1 MANLSDEDLL
11 FLSNL
16 MHIKEEG
23 QFKNIWNKK
32 NVDNKSS
39 IGEMLE
45 NIDTD
50 KLKDSDITYDG
61 EISGSEWAAMIEK
74 VKDNPQICNLKLV
87 DMDIDD
93 KKALS
98 VCLHNDET
106 GETYVVFRGT
116 SAGEWPDNFEG
127 GYKADTEQQRRALAF
142 VERQNFDNITVV
154 GHSKGGNKAK
164 YTAILSDKVD
174 RCVSFDG
181 QGFSAAFYEKYGP
194 LIEQNKSK
202 INCYALDNDF
212 VNILM
217 SDVYENK
224 TYVDGHGVENFKQ
237 NHSPNSLFNDDWGF
251 DATGQSYSMS
261 SLHCFINYI
270 VNTSSDDEAQ
280 KLMDYLGGI
289 VNMAMGK
296 KPPEYT
302 ESYTEDEMI
311 AYIFD
316 KDNAEQFGTLAA
328 YIYKFDSTGVPIED
342 ILASV
347 LWQGD
352 YGGAKTAVS
361 KTLAILLEYF
371 HQRKNMRKFWKPE
384 EIQQLESWLVQLGL
398 SKADFTYILG
408 DGFWGIAINTMNDK
422 INEIPDA
429 SIKYYSDAKMSNII
443 RDFSE
448 DMRETLIN
456 LVKQIDDE
464 SFWDFG
470 KWDIWYRIEQFTD
483 RLNISQYKENINE
496 YHRKIFDI
504 NGTTEKQLETI
515 FEEIDDLD
523 SSYAEKFAEKTLKF
537 EEIYKEVEAIMS

>member
-1 MANLSDEDLL
+1 
-11 FLSNL
+11 
-16 MHIKEEG
+16 
-23 QFKNIWNKK
+23 
-32 NVDNKSS
+32 
-39 IGEMLE
+39 
-45 NIDTD
+45 
-50 KLKDSDITYDG
+50 
-61 EISGSEWAAMIEK
+61 
-74 VKDNPQICNLKLV
+74 
-87 DMDIDD
+87 
-93 KKALS
+93 
-98 VCLHNDET
+98 
-106 GETYVVFRGT
+106 
-116 SAGEWPDNFEG
+116 
-127 GYKADTEQQRRALAF
+127 
-142 VERQNFDNITVV
+142 
-154 GHSKGGNKAK
+154 
-164 YTAILSDKVD
+164 
-174 RCVSFDG
+174 
-181 QGFSAAFYEKYGP
+181 
-194 LIEQNKSK
+194 
-202 INCYALDNDF
+202 
-212 VNILM
+212 
-217 SDVYENK
+217 
-224 TYVDGHGVENFKQ
+224 
-237 NHSPNSLFNDDWGF
+237 
-251 DATGQSYSMS
+251 
-261 SLHCFINYI
+261 
-270 VNTSSDDEAQ
+270 
-280 KLMDYLGGI
+280 
-289 VNMAMGK
+289 
-296 KPPEYT
+296 
-302 ESYTEDEMI
+302 MI